1 MVPLRLQTTGT
12 LGDLSSAKWLC
23 LLRQTGLEAMQTKS
37 HRCLEEAQG
46 SDSPNNTLVR
56 WPQNTSEDTLFSK
69 YLLPRTTK
77 VRVTIQMSIIN
88 ESDHFLKSSNLF
100 RERTGYHVG
109 SAP

>member
-1 MVPLRLQTTGT
+1 MALFVETDRTSSYANQISQT
-12 LGDLSSAKWLC
+12 AW
-23 LLRQTGLEAMQTKS
+23 R
-37 HRCLEEAQG
+37 EAQG
-46 SDSPNNTLVR
+46 SDSLNNTPVR
-56 WPQNTSEDTLFSK
+56 CPQNTSEDTLFSK